1 MHTSKYP
8 HLTWTFKVKVGL
20 QLHFIHDTAM
30 SYYDLDI
37 EGQGDNDL
45 IFIHYTLVISQY
57 TGMQHVMEVG
67 LKTRL
72 SRQKTL

>member
-1 MHTSKYP
+1 
-8 HLTWTFKVKVGL
+8 
-20 QLHFIHDTAM
+20 M

-57 TGMQHVMEVG
+57 TGMQNVMEVD

-72 SRQKTL
+72 SRQKTLWY